1 MLHPQAAQGL
11 GDQLVARAVEGG
23 IHHLE
28 GVGHLLHGGAVIH
41 LGHHVRQEGLV
52 RLLAHDGDLTLGHRL
67 VIGHGLHAGEHVQLL
82 HLLGHLVGVLG
93 GQLGT
98 VLPIDLIAVIL
109 LGVVAG
115 GDVDAGDAA
124 ILPHGEGQLGCGA
137 QRLEQADGDAVGGH
151 DLGGLPGEG
160 LGVVPAVKADGHAPG
175 GGLLSLLQNH
185 LGKGL
190 GGVADD
196 VDVHPIKAHAHG
208 PPQTG
213 GAEGQLVEEAGL
225 LLLLVVADG
234 LQLRLL
240 LGGQGRAVE
249 PRFIGIL
256 IGHENILLLFPFV
269 WAVLACSIP

>member
-1 MLHPQAAQGL
+1 M
-11 GDQLVARAVEGG
+11 
-23 IHHLE
+23 
-28 GVGHLLHGGAVIH
+28 
-41 LGHHVRQEGLV
+41 
-52 RLLAHDGDLTLGHRL
+52 
-67 VIGHGLHAGEHVQLL
+67 
-82 HLLGHLVGVLG
+82 
-93 GQLGT
+93 
-98 VLPIDLIAVIL
+98 
-109 LGVVAG
+109 AG

-160 LGVVPAVKADGHAPG
+160 LGVVPAVKADGHAPL
-175 GGLLSLLQNH
+175 GGLGSLLQDH

-196 VDVHPIKAHAHG
+196 VDVHPVKAHAHNA
-208 PPQTG
+208 PQAG

-225 LLLLVVADG
+225 LLLLVGADG
-234 LQLRLL
+234 LQLRLF